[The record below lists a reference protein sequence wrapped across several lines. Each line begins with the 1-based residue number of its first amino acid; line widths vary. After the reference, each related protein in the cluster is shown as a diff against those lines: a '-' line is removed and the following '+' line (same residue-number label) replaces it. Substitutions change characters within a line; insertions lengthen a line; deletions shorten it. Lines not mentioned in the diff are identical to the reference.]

1 MACSIA
7 KYTRVAF
14 ERLRKLLHR
23 ASNIIY
29 SHSIL
34 QGRQEREK
42 EGERDREKPVY
53 WCYARKVV
61 TGNQAHPAM

>member
-14 ERLRKLLHR
+14 ERLTKLLHR
-23 ASNIIY
+23 ASNTIY

-34 QGRQEREK
+34 QDRERER
-42 EGERDREKPVY
+42 ERERDLN
-53 WCYARKVV
+53 
-61 TGNQAHPAM
+61 TGAMQGRW

>member
-7 KYTRVAF
+7 KYTTVTL
-14 ERLRKLLHR
+14 ERLMKLLHR

-42 EGERDREKPVY
+42 NLN
-53 WCYARKVV
+53 
-61 TGNQAHPAM
+61 TGATQGRW

>member
-14 ERLRKLLHR
+14 DRVTKLLHR
-23 ASNIIY
+23 ASNLMY

-34 QGRQEREK
+34 HGRPERKRARERKKNLKTGALQGR
-42 EGERDREKPVY
+42 
-53 WCYARKVV
+53 W
-61 TGNQAHPAM
+61 